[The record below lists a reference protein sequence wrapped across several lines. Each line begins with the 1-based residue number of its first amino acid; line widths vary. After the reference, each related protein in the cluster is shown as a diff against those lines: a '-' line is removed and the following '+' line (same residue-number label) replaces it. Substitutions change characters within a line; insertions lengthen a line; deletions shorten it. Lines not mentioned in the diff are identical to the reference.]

1 MKIKLFYA
9 TLLLML
15 SGGIQ
20 AGTVTGDLEV
30 TSDNEGLS
38 TTRVLVGY
46 QESVAGWDLGA
57 KLGKFSIDSTV
68 GDVEFNE
75 TRFTYHRK
83 FDKQTTLYG
92 YVGALRNS
100 DWTLTTGAV
109 TLAHRINKQ
118 WYVEGNVEKN
128 LIDSFGAVNA
138 EVAYTGYT
146 VSADY
151 KFTPQLVG
159 VGIYSLSH
167 LTDDNDKRA
176 YEGRLIYDIQDVEG
190 LSVQYHR
197 RNVAYDFNPAEYFA
211 PTNWTRNLVGVG
223 YVTGTGRWLFRGKLL
238 TGPQDIEGDSGK
250 FTELK
255 LHLNYSVDEHM
266 TMKVFH
272 DRIQSTGS
280 DYEYEW
286 RWSGIR
292 VEYRI

>member
-1 MKIKLFYA
+1 
-9 TLLLML
+9 ML
-15 SGGIQ
+15 SIGVQ
-20 AGTVTGDLEV
+20 AGTVTGDLER

-38 TTRVLVGY
+38 TTRVLAGY
-46 QESVAGWDLGA
+46 QENVAGWDLGV

-100 DWTLTTGAV
+100 DWSLTTGEV

-159 VGIYSLSH
+159 VGIYSLSQ

-176 YEGRLIYDIQDVEG
+176 YEGRLIYDIKDVEG

-197 RNVAYDFNPAEYFA
+197 RNVAYDFNPVEYFG
-211 PTNWTRNLVGVG
+211 PTMWTRNLFGVG
-223 YVTGTGRWLFRGKLL
+223 YVKGFGDDILLRGKLL
-238 TGPQDIEGDSGK
+238 TGPQDIEGDTGK
-250 FTELK
+250 FSELNLTLSYNISK
-255 LHLNYSVDEHM
+255 NADI
-266 TMKVFH
+266 KVVH
-272 DRIQSTGS
+272 NRILSTGAG
-280 DYEYEW
+280 YEYEW
-286 RWSGIR
+286 RWTGIHFK
-292 VEYRI
+292 YHL